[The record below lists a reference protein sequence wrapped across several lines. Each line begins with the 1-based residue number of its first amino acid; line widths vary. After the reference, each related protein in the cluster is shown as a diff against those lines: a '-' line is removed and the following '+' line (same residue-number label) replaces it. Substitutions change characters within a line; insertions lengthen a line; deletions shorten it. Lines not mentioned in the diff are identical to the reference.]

1 MKLLD
6 WKLGAHQAFW
16 QGLGGFALL
25 GSGEEFLWDRVGDV
39 ERKLWAGAWGS
50 ERELSQLLV
59 AAPGMRFSGLFW
71 HQGEE
76 EVEQV
81 PAEILYQGL
90 LPSLPQY
97 MVSWGALGST
107 EFTAPSLPTYISPLL
122 PPVAGPPF
130 HPIFHHSLLPR
141 SLC

>member
-1 MKLLD
+1 MKLVR

-16 QGLGGFALL
+16 QGLGGVALL
-25 GSGEEFLWDRVGDV
+25 GRGEKFLWDRRWDVGV
-39 ERKLWAGAWGS
+39 VLGRSLGV
-50 ERELSQLLV
+50 RELSQLLV

-97 MVSWGALGST
+97 MVS
-107 EFTAPSLPTYISPLL
+107 
-122 PPVAGPPF
+122 
-130 HPIFHHSLLPR
+130 
-141 SLC
+141 